1 MIAKVALSGVL
12 LAICCGVNS
21 NAQEWPRFR
30 GPHGN
35 GRVEPQGKAALP
47 LSWSETNNVTWKTEI
62 PHLGWS
68 SPVVMNGQIWLTS
81 ATKEGHDYYAYCV
94 DAETGRILFEK
105 HLFHCDDPEPLG
117 NSVNCYAAPTAVVEK
132 GRVYIHFGSYGTA
145 CLDTATAEVL
155 WERTDLPCRHYR
167 GPGSSAILYEDL
179 LVLTFDGVDQQYITA
194 LDKRTGKT
202 LWRTD
207 RSTVWT
213 DLDADGNPKREGDF
227 RKGFTTPLVIRVDGA
242 TQLISPA
249 SSMVFAYD
257 PRTGREIWKVTAPG
271 HTTAVSPVFG
281 KGLVMAT
288 TGHGTTHM
296 LGIRPDGSGDVT
308 DTHIVWRCESKDMPT
323 TPSPVLVGD
332 LLYILSNKGAVTCL
346 EAESG
351 KLVWRERIGGSHLAS
366 LIHAGDRIYSFSTA
380 GKTKVMRTG
389 RTFETLAESRLHDGF
404 MASPAV
410 LGSAF
415 ILRGKTYLYRI
426 EEDD

>member
-1 MIAKVALSGVL
+1 MMIARVALSGL
-12 LAICCGVNS
+12 LVICCVVDS

-30 GPHGN
+30 GPSGN
-35 GRVEPQGKAALP
+35 GSVETQKEAVLP

-68 SPVVMNGQIWLTS
+68 SPVVMNGRIWLTS

-94 DAETGRILFEK
+94 DAETGKIVFEK

-145 CLDTATAEVL
+145 CLDTATAEEI
-155 WERTDLPCRHYR
+155 WRRTDLPCRHYR
-167 GPGSSAILYEDL
+167 GPGSSAILHEDL
-179 LVLTFDGVDQQYITA
+179 LVLTFDGVDQQYLTA

-202 LWRTD
+202 VWRTD
-207 RSTVWT
+207 RSTVWN
-213 DLDADGNPKREGDF
+213 DLDEDGNPKREGDF
-227 RKGFTTPLVIRVDGA
+227 RKGFTTPLVIHVAGA

-332 LLYILSNKGAVTCL
+332 LLYILSNKGAMTCL